1 MRYAERGQPVPQRQ
15 QATHRRLEL
24 PHLLPALAAITR
36 RAHARRDLRLVHI
49 QRPGTLHHL
58 IHHQP
63 PASRCTER
71 RRPEGPATT
80 DESGKRAQGNS
91 PAFRQGPSAILLT
104 GLNGHQGK
112 DAASQGDARI
122 LAHFHD
128 GRMAARGPGY
138 FWAYLGCTPT
148 GSTRSPAGCWDWS
161 SVGRWSRR
169 RGRFVNGRLGE

>member
-1 MRYAERGQPVPQRQ
+1 MRDAERGQPVPQRQ

-63 PASRCTER
+63 PASRSTQH

-80 DESGKRAQGNS
+80 DESDKRAQGNS
-91 PAFRQGPSAILLT
+91 PAFRQGPSAILST
-104 GLNGHQGK
+104 GHTGTTQSRGVTGRPPNPPPFSRRPHGPPRP
-112 DAASQGDARI
+112 RI
-122 LAHFHD
+122 LSGKAI
-128 GRMAARGPGY
+128 
-138 FWAYLGCTPT
+138 TPRAT
-148 GSTRSPAGCWDWS
+148 TRATPP
-161 SVGRWSRR
+161 R
-169 RGRFVNGRLGE
+169 